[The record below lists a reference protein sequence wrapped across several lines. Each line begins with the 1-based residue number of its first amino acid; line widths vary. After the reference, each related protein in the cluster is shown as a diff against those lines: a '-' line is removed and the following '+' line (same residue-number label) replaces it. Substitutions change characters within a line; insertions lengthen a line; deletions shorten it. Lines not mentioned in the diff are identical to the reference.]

1 MKSSLDSAQRARRFL
16 RLYPQIWRD
25 RYGDEFVD
33 FMEQSIADNPRSAK
47 RTANI
52 IYKSGKVRLGDLGI
66 VGPTLDEARA
76 PSVALSTTTVLASVF
91 AVFALFYWSSAM
103 VSWNSNPT
111 VVTPLGVT
119 IWMGAITVSTVLL
132 TATLLAIGLTLIARA
147 VRRAVRERER
157 RLILLLFL
165 VAGSAAVIVNSI
177 YQYTLWTIE
186 RGGIQWTG
194 AGAVL
199 KQIAGNAQ
207 WVTQSTIWGPSWTGW
222 HFFSNNG
229 PLHYGTPIA
238 VFMLALSV
246 AKLARRLDFSLSAN
260 RVARIATKLLSL
272 AMVSFL
278 VSFAGWTLAG
288 GFNQAWE
295 APFTQMETS
304 LFLVI
309 VLITVLTL
317 VATLKNRTL
326 RNAIELVDISDAAH

>member
-1 MKSSLDSAQRARRFL
+1 MKSSLDPARRARRFL

-33 FMEQSIADNPRSAK
+33 FMEQSIADNPHSAK

-76 PSVALSTTTVLASVF
+76 PSAALGTTTVLASVF
-91 AVFALFYWSSAM
+91 AVFALFYWSCAM

-119 IWMGAITVSTVLL
+119 IWMGAITVSTILL
-132 TATLLAIGLTLIARA
+132 TATLVAIGLTLIVRA
-147 VRRAVRERER
+147 LRRAVRERER
-157 RLILLLFL
+157 RLFLLLFL
-165 VAGSAAVIVNSI
+165 VVGSAAVIVNSV
-177 YQYTLWTIE
+177 YQYTRWTIA
-186 RGGIQWTG
+186 RGGVQWSG

-199 KQIAGNAQ
+199 KQIAGNTQ

-238 VFMLALSV
+238 VFILAFSV

-278 VSFAGWTLAG
+278 VSFAGWTVAG
-288 GFNQAWE
+288 GFNKAWE

-317 VATLKNRTL
+317 VTTLKNRTL
-326 RNAIELVDISDAAH
+326 RNVIELLDVSETTN